1 MASFK
6 FLGLLAIATTAFS
19 FNTEYL
25 NAQIA
30 IGQNKTNTLS
40 PAQQM
45 LLEMQQ
51 SNAPAVGGGSM
62 QILRF
67 SQNNVSFAP
76 LEGLDRFLNWR
87 IPENEVITDRQTM
100 GDRIAKFKKQQRQ
113 QIIPDGEM
121 FEAINRI
128 YSDPK

>member
-1 MASFK
+1 MALFK
-6 FLGLLAIATTAFS
+6 ILGLLAIASSVFS
-19 FNTEYL
+19 LNTEYL

-30 IGQNKTNTLS
+30 IGQNQSKAIS

-51 SNAPAVGGGSM
+51 TNAPAVGGGSM
-62 QILRF
+62 QLLRF
-67 SQNNVSFAP
+67 SQNNLSFAP

-87 IPENEVITDRQTM
+87 LPEKEVITDRQTM
-100 GDRIAKFKKQQRQ
+100 GDRIANFKKQQRQ
-113 QIIPDGEM
+113 QIISDGEM

-128 YSDPK
+128 SQ

>member
-1 MASFK
+1 MASCK
-6 FLGLLAIATTAFS
+6 FFGLLAIASTVFS
-19 FNTEYL
+19 LNTEYL

-30 IGQNKTNTLS
+30 IGQNKPNNLS

-87 IPENEVITDRQTM
+87 LPENEVVADPQTM
-100 GDRIAKFKKQQRQ
+100 GDRIAKFKQQQRQ

-128 YSDPK
+128 YSK